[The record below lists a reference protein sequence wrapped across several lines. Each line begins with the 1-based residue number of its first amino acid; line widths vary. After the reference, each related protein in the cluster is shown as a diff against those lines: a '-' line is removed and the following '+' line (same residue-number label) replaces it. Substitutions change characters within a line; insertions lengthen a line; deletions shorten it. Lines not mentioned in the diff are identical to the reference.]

1 MEFTTGRNGRTSAL
15 PGCPLAR
22 SLSPAVSVSRKT
34 AGSIPRPRLST
45 TRGAS
50 TLSPKISLT
59 TSTMLEVRRHYTC
72 LSTDLLF
79 LSSHRSLRGRCRGDH
94 HQPGLLSRQEDGS
107 LLSVRLKV
115 RLKEL
120 GNIWN
125 SFLQSDYKTKV
136 PFSIIIADKKH
147 FLHSI

>member
-50 TLSPKISLT
+50 TLSPKTSLT
-59 TSTMLEVRRHYTC
+59 TSTMLEVRLKTTFH
-72 LSTDLLF
+72 S
-79 LSSHRSLRGRCRGDH
+79 
-94 HQPGLLSRQEDGS
+94 S
-107 LLSVRLKV
+107 LLSFLYRRPVSPQSPLSAWPPPRSSSSVSPAVWGRRWVSPLSTSEGPAERVRKYL
-115 RLKEL
+115 E
-120 GNIWN
+120 
-125 SFLQSDYKTKV
+125 FLLA
-136 PFSIIIADKKH
+136 I
-147 FLHSI
+147 